1 MEILALDVGA
11 VRVGIARGSSTAR
24 LAEPLKTVKAEDALA
39 EVQKLIRQNEAGAIV
54 VGLPRNLSG
63 EDTSQTR
70 WVRQWVKQAKKE
82 IGRPFYWQDEALT
95 SKQAISNKQL
105 IRQTQGRKA
114 KSNVDEHSLAAATI
128 LQDFLNTP
136 QDMRIMC

>member
-1 MEILALDVGA
+1 MLQAMEILALDVGA
-11 VRVGIARGSSTAR
+11 AQVGIARGSSVAR
-24 LAEPLKTVKAEDALA
+24 LAEPLKTVKTEDALA

-63 EDTSQTR
+63 EDTGQTR

-95 SKQAISNKQL
+95 SRIEAGKDQRLKIKDQ
-105 IRQTQGRKA
+105 RF
-114 KSNVDEHSLAAATI
+114 DEHSLAATTI